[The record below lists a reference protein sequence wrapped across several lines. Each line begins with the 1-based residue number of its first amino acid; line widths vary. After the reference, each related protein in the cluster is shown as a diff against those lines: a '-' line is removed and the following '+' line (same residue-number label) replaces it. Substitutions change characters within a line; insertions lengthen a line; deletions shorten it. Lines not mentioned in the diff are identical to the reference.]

1 MILGIITTLASVA
14 LAALALVGVV
24 VAGASPLPDALWLA
38 LVFVALGGAIS
49 GLIIM
54 NVGV

>member
-1 MILGIITTLASVA
+1 MVVGIITTLASVS

-24 VAGASPLPDALWLA
+24 VGGASPLPDAFWLA
-38 LVFVALGGAIS
+38 LVFAALGGALS

-54 NVGV
+54 NVGE

>member
-24 VAGASPLPDALWLA
+24 VGGASPLPDALWLA
-38 LVFVALGGAIS
+38 WVFVALGGAIS
-49 GLIIM
+49 GLISIKI
-54 NVGV
+54 NS

>member
-1 MILGIITTLASVA
+1 MIVGIITTLASVA

-24 VAGASPLPDALWLA
+24 VGGTSPLPDALLLA
-38 LVFVALGGAIS
+38 WVFVALGGAIS

-54 NVGV
+54 KINS